1 MREIYKQTVHFGSGE
16 LGREVVEFA
25 ESRAKALN
33 LMNAKGEPNISGYV
47 VYLINKDRGAAK
59 KIKTSPN

>member
-1 MREIYKQTVHFGSGE
+1 METYKKSIHFGSGK

-33 LMNAKGEPNISGYV
+33 LINAKGEGNISGYIL
-47 VYLINKDRGAAK
+47 YLINKDRGAAK